1 MLTLHIKHAKYF
13 LNSLGYL
20 K

>member
-1 MLTLHIKHAKYF
+1 MLTLHIKHAKYS